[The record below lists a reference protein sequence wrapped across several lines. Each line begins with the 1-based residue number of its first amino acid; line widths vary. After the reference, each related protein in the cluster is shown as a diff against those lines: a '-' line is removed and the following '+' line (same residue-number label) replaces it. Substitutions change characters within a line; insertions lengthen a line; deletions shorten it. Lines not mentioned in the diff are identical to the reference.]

1 MHAALTIVSITAA
14 LLVAGAAVGLIR
26 AHTSIT
32 RTMDQRRGDN
42 K

>member
-26 AHTSIT
+26 CHTNIT
-32 RTMDQRRGDN
+32 RVMDEKRDRQ
-42 K
+42 